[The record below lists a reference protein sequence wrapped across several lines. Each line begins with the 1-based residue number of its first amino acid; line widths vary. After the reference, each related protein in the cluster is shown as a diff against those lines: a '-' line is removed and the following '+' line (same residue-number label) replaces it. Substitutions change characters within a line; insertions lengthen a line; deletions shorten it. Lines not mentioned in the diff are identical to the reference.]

1 MRDFTSVPFDE
12 IRQHKISEPCPDT
25 GEWFLSSEVFKKW
38 RDTPENSLLHVC
50 GSSGQGKS
58 VLAKMVTDYLER
70 ALGKSCAVI
79 YFFCFKQEESSSH
92 ASDILRMLIIQL
104 IDCQELFEHLP
115 REFQFDSDKFSTA
128 SLPKLWDLFETLLS
142 NKKTQ
147 RIYCVIDALDEC
159 SDDNEQRS
167 DLSRRFKKLVS
178 KEGHRVRILIT
189 SRLGE
194 RDIGEQLDGSLSWT
208 LKAHPADLEKFIKS
222 KAKHLPRIAYNDELK
237 NKIESLLLKRAGGT
251 FLWVS
256 IVIIELTRLE
266 VPSLREVEEVFAVN
280 PVPLNDLYRKIVQR
294 IVATDTPTSTFAKL
308 LVWVAYSERPL
319 CVEELKEAIMCDPSI
334 ANHKSLSMMRRD
346 RREINR
352 DLIISKLGALV
363 EISTKVNQD
372 FVYFNHQ
379 SVRDYFHHSQDEV
392 LKNLKFMAS
401 DGPDLYLAR
410 TCMMYLSAEELR
422 SPLKKEHHPFFDYAS
437 SQWHKHIKTTI
448 EARFELRQVTNLL
461 GHVESW
467 LKIRS
472 RGHLET
478 ICNIDQH
485 RLEQCTE
492 GSQLSISASD
502 LAIELDISWL
512 AELIISHDFNGHTF
526 NKDKICS
533 MVSRAPS
540 AFETL
545 LRFHIKKIPL
555 SKVVIRQVVLSPM
568 CKQWIDLLLKHRAQ
582 DIEITEDLIVAATEN
597 KFLSP
602 FEVEK
607 VVPFLLDHSGA
618 AESKLTKKLLM
629 AAAMNP
635 DTTLMRLLLTRAGN
649 RLRIPPAVLLQ
660 AFKFDNDDVVRI
672 LLEQQSAHFII
683 TDFNLKFPAAGS
695 RLLQPLLEYRKRQY
709 LGIPGVCRTVDM
721 ISSRKREVRRLL
733 EKHADTMRS
742 RAEMAAAATKS
753 LPSIGRVEKSV
764 IAVKRGHKRSPTTF
778 GFSLF
783 KQIRPINGRSLRL
796 SQY

>member
-1 MRDFTSVPFDE
+1 
-12 IRQHKISEPCPDT
+12 
-25 GEWFLSSEVFKKW
+25 
-38 RDTPENSLLHVC
+38 
-50 GSSGQGKS
+50 
-58 VLAKMVTDYLER
+58 MVTDHLEM

-92 ASDILRMLIIQL
+92 ASDILRVLIIQL
-104 IDCQELFEHLP
+104 IDCQELFVHLP
-115 REFQFDSDKFSTA
+115 SGDKFCTA
-128 SLPKLWDLFETLLS
+128 SLPKLWELFETLLS

-147 RIYCVIDALDEC
+147 RIFCVIDALDEC

-194 RDIGEQLDGSLSWT
+194 RDIEEQLDGSLNWT

-222 KAKHLPRIAYNDELK
+222 KAKHLPRVAYNDELK
-237 NKIESLLLKRAGGT
+237 NKIESLLLERAGGT

-266 VPSLREVEEVFAVN
+266 APSLREVESVFAAN
-280 PVPLNDLYRKIVQR
+280 PVPLNELYRKIVSR

-334 ANHKSLSMMRRD
+334 ANYKSLSMMRSD

-392 LKNLKFMAS
+392 LKNLKFMAN

-410 TCMMYLSAEELR
+410 TCMMYLSAEEFR
-422 SPLKKEHHPFFDYAS
+422 PQTLKKEHHPFFDYAS

-448 EARFELRQVTNLL
+448 EARSEWRQFTNLL

-478 ICNIDQH
+478 KCNIDQQ

-492 GSQLSISASD
+492 GSQLAISASD

-512 AELIISHDFNGHTF
+512 AELIICHEFKGDTF
-526 NKDKICS
+526 DKHKICS
-533 MVSRAPS
+533 MISCAPS

-545 LRFHIKKIPL
+545 SRFHIKNIPL
-555 SKVVIRQVVLSPM
+555 SKEVIRQVVSSPM
-568 CKQWIDLLLKHRAQ
+568 GKQWIDRLLEHRAQ
-582 DIEITEDLIVAATEN
+582 DIKITEESVVAAAEN
-597 KFLSP
+597 KFLSLI
-602 FEVEK
+602 EREK
-607 VVPFLLDHSGA
+607 LVKPLLDKLAA
-618 AESKLTKKLLM
+618 AES
-629 AAAMNP
+629 
-635 DTTLMRLLLTRAGN
+635 RFG
-649 RLRIPPAVLLQ
+649 LRIPSAVLHR
-660 AFKFDNDDVVRI
+660 KSDNEVVVRL
-672 LLEQQSAHFII
+672 LLEQQ
-683 TDFNLKFPAAGS
+683 AAN
-695 RLLQPLLEYRKRQY
+695 
-709 LGIPGVCRTVDM
+709 VMNTA
-721 ISSRKREVRRLL
+721 RKREVRR
-733 EKHADTMRS
+733 S
-742 RAEMAAAATKS
+742 RAKVGENMAVAAIRS
-753 LPSIGRVEKSV
+753 YFRRVEKSV
-764 IAVKRGHKRSPTTF
+764 TAIKRGHTRSPKIS
-778 GFSLF
+778 GLSLLE
-783 KQIRPINGRSLRL
+783 QIRPINGRSLRL
-796 SQY
+796 SQYYSAQPATLPKV